1 VEAMPEF
8 ITSTSQITPQWLND
22 VLRAGGILTNPTI
35 ETVEVDRSQAST
47 GDSARVI
54 LKYSSSEPDRGPASL
69 IVKICRLE
77 NEPAFYRHIAPTLP
91 NVYLVPA
98 YATDFTNRDSIGYLI
113 LEDLSS
119 THRLLARNTL
129 PTADETLA
137 AVSALAELHAT
148 WWDHPDLE
156 GNISAIALDIPGLLF
171 ASASDNFASFVDE
184 AGDDLP
190 AIHRSL
196 FESLL
201 SRSGVQ
207 LSKGPDRKR
216 HRSIVHGDAHM
227 WNVLFPR
234 DPQRHSVVWFDWAV
248 WHVNLAI
255 SDFSYLCVVMPRD
268 WRQEHEK
275 VLLRHYLGTL
285 RRQGIDYGWQDMWM
299 DYRITALEQS
309 LWPVF
314 WFARGRP
321 FWRRCLRN
329 SIHAAEDLNLVE
341 LLR

>member
-1 VEAMPEF
+1 
-8 ITSTSQITPQWLND
+8 
-22 VLRAGGILTNPTI
+22 LREGGILTNAAI
-35 ETVEVDRSQAST
+35 AAVEVNTSDAAT
-47 GDSARVI
+47 GDSARVV
-54 LKYSSSEPDRGPASL
+54 LKYSNSQLNRGPASV
-69 IVKICRLE
+69 IVKICPLE
-77 NEPAFYRHIAPTLP
+77 NETAFYRHIASTLP
-91 NVYLVPA
+91 NAYLVPA
-98 YATDFTNRDSIGYLI
+98 YATDFCRDDSIGYLI

-119 THRLLARNTL
+119 THRLLPINTL

-156 GNISAIALDIPGLLF
+156 GNIGAVAADIPGLLF
-171 ASASDNFASFVDE
+171 AGASDNFASFVNE
-184 AGDDLP
+184 GSDDLP

-201 SRSGVQ
+201 SRSGTQ
-207 LSKGPDRKR
+207 LSEGLNRKR

-234 DPQRHSVVWFDWAV
+234 EPQRHSVVWFDWAV
-248 WHVNLAI
+248 WHVNLAVT
-255 SDFSYLCVVMPRD
+255 DFSYLCVVTPRD
-268 WRQEHEK
+268 WRQQHEK
-275 VLLRHYLGTL
+275 KLLRYYLDTL
-285 RRQGIDYGWQDMWM
+285 HRWGIDYGWQDMWM
-299 DYRITALEQS
+299 DYRITALAQL